1 MNTYDHELPIQ
12 RKLNREPDG
21 NVILGGNAHRKEP
34 MNAYQYPPR
43 QERDPYANPLL
54 AAIEAGEDLLV
65 SLDNAVRRLE
75 RAIAADAIAK
85 AAATDAKETLAA
97 QEAETVVELAALA
110 DAGEGPLTGIARTSK
125 AWQYALDKALADAR
139 RGELRQA
146 AAIADQAS
154 VTAMNANIELQAAQT
169 QFRGCLAAAE
179 LRTAILTGRTKS
191 AY

>member
-34 MNAYQYPPR
+34 MSTYQYPQR
-43 QERDPYANPLL
+43 EQYANPLL
-54 AAIEAGEDLLV
+54 SSIEASEDLLV
-65 SLDNAVRRLE
+65 SLDNAARRLE
-75 RAIAADAIAK
+75 RAIAAAAIAK
-85 AAATDAKETLAA
+85 AAERDAKETLSA
-97 QEAETVVELAALA
+97 QETEHAVELTVQAE
-110 DAGEGPLTGIARTSK
+110 AGEGALAGIAKTSK
-125 AWQYALDKALADAR
+125 AWQYTLDKALADAR

-154 VTAMNANIELQAAQT
+154 MTAINADIELQSAQT
-169 QFRGCLAAAE
+169 QFRACLAAAD
-179 LRTAILTGRTKS
+179 LRTAILNGRSRS

>member
-1 MNTYDHELPIQ
+1 MNTYDNELPIQ

-34 MNAYQYPPR
+34 MNSYQ
-43 QERDPYANPLL
+43 YANPLL
-54 AAIEAGEDLLV
+54 ATIDASEDLLV
-65 SLDNAVRRLE
+65 SLDNAARRLE

-97 QEAETVVELAALA
+97 QEAETVVELAALS
-110 DAGEGPLTGIARTSK
+110 DAGEGPLTGIAKTSK

-169 QFRGCLAAAE
+169 QFRACLAAAE

-191 AY
+191 Y